1 MPVSVQQATPNRTH
15 VADILTP
22 PVSGAGI
29 KDQDRNILTNQHLL
43 LTFFRSAAP
52 FLTEGPS
59 RFAINKNAKVKGRP
73 NTLRKLGAEGVQDEE
88 DEDMAELEG
97 TVVEGEDAAG
107 SDAGPQ
113 AVEEDDIG
121 IDIDEYL
128 AQNSKVEDLNAKP
141 APVAEEETDPS
152 APPRTQGTILVTLK
166 DSIPYTLWN
175 LKALATRPAD
185 TLVTHPSFAALNRN
199 KTMGGQPRYTVCRS
213 FAFVPDLYPG
223 YAHVKTRGVTAP
235 NKRDV
240 DDVIARGTGG
250 TRTWEFALKA
260 WERRGGRDYRGRHRR
275 P

>member
-1 MPVSVQQATPNRTH
+1 MQEDEEEMPAEDEGEEE
-15 VADILTP
+15 VAME
-22 PVSGAGI
+22 GI
-29 KDQDRNILTNQHLL
+29 
-43 LTFFRSAAP
+43 
-52 FLTEGPS
+52 
-59 RFAINKNAKVKGRP
+59 V
-73 NTLRKLGAEGVQDEE
+73 AEGEE
-88 DEDMAELEG
+88 L
-97 TVVEGEDAAG
+97 AG
-107 SDAGPQ
+107 SDAGSQ
-113 AVEEDDIG
+113 VEGEDDIG

-128 AQNSKVEDLNAKP
+128 AQNSKVEDLNAKAEP
-141 APVAEEETDPS
+141 AEVEDTDPS

-185 TLVTHPSFAALNRN
+185 TLATHPAFVALNRN
-199 KTMGGQPRYTVCRS
+199 KTMGVQPRYTVCRS

-223 YAHVKTRGVTAP
+223 YAHVKTKGAGTP

-260 WERRGGRDYRGRHRR
+260 RERRGGRNFRGKPRR